1 MPPSSPRFAHNLPP
15 PIPLQVS
22 RGERAVWVDQW
33 CRGARQLSQWDHL
46 AEYARATDSVTLSL
60 DCMWRLTD
68 WQGLHQTLQNV
79 QVMSQIEETPQ
90 VGAAG
95 LLLLCACLVLP
106 GASGRCGGCGG
117 PFLGVYFP
125 RQLLLTQ
132 APPLPRSYLC
142 HCNQHRLSQLDLL
155 TPH

>member
-1 MPPSSPRFAHNLPP
+1 MDGWLCLVIRRSVCLVLCLDLPEP
-15 PIPLQVS
+15 QLYCHPKPFFSLSFLPHPATRLGPQVS

-95 LLLLCACLVLP
+95 V
-106 GASGRCGGCGG
+106 
-117 PFLGVYFP
+117 
-125 RQLLLTQ
+125 
-132 APPLPRSYLC
+132 PLPV
-142 HCNQHRLSQLDLL
+142 
-155 TPH
+155 